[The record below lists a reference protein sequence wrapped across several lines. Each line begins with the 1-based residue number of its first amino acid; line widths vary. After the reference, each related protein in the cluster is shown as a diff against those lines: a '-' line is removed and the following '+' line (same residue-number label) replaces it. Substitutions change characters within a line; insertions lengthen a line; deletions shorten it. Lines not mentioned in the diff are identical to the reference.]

1 MEKAKKEKE
10 LSPEEQKFQATCRLV
25 GVWSLTELR
34 FVRKCSLKLKY
45 SEKEYIGK
53 WLRDRG
59 FKFGKYPIA
68 EYLQNREKIWA
79 DATGPL
85 VFKYKIRTLIPGQG
99 VTKEWAVG
107 TFTPRKDAFDAAG
120 RPKIE
125 FRGITRDEAEEIID
139 RFGMVLV
146 EKNSD
151 GWIYDTPDGKFLRQ
165 FGHKSANLS
174 GANWI
179 GPTLKED

>member
-1 MEKAKKEKE
+1 MEKIKTKDE
-10 LSPEEQKFQATCRLV
+10 LLCEAL

-59 FKFGKYPIA
+59 FKFGKYPLE
-68 EYLQNREKIWA
+68 EYLQNRKKIWA

-85 VFKYKIRTLIPGQG
+85 VFKYKMRTLIPGQG

-107 TFTPRKDAFDAAG
+107 TFTPRKDAFDATG

-125 FRGITRDEAEEIID
+125 FRGVTRADAEQLIEEY
-139 RFGMVLV
+139 GLVLV
-146 EKNSD
+146 VKNAD
-151 GWIYDTPDGKFLRQ
+151 GWIYDTPDGLVLKQ

-179 GPTLKED
+179 GQTFKED